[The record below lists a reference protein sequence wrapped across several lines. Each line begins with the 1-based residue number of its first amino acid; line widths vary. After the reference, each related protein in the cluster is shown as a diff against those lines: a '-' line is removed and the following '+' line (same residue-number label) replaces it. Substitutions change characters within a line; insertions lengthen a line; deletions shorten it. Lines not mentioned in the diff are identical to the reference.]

1 METARKLEKNSSNG
15 HLDKASNP
23 SGKPDAADSEPSQA
37 YSLMHAVLFLA
48 TGVCSTICNQMVF
61 YHGAS
66 QPKTMLL
73 SCPTYLGMVLVA
85 LLPVPRSQGPSA
97 TSSQAILGCAS
108 ADVFAN
114 VSCMVAPIKGP
125 SATSSQAILGCA
137 SADVFANVSCMVGLQ
152 FVGSGIFQVLYASV
166 VCFTALLSKAFLG
179 KSPSALQWSG
189 IFAIAAGL
197 CLTSH
202 GSAPAHL
209 QTDTGL
215 VLMGIGITLVGCV
228 GYASTYVMV
237 ESILSRGNSIEPQRL
252 CVCVGA
258 FGTLVHLAYMS
269 SYTFPYFDQL
279 IMQNIAAK
287 GGDLKTV
294 LMLYSTLVLSAFIH
308 NWNYFFLLRHSGAVT
323 TGVISAL
330 RAIGVFIVSG
340 WLFCNDHASQ
350 CMTVQKS
357 IAACVVAG
365 GVLLYSFGKGRKGPG
380 GASHGVHMRESSSV
394 RKKRSVTEEM
404 DEYDAD
410 GELGSAPRRPMVKDG
425 RRRLESELKKN
436 EDLDTSGV
444 SEGSSEV

>member
-85 LLPVPRSQGPSA
+85 LLPVPRSQ
-97 TSSQAILGCAS
+97 
-108 ADVFAN
+108 
-114 VSCMVAPIKGP
+114 GP

-294 LMLYSTLVLSAFIH
+294 LVLYSTLVLSAFIH

-350 CMTVQKS
+350 CMTMQKS

-365 GVLLYSFGKGRKGPG
+365 GVLLYSFGKGRKGPS

-394 RKKRSVTEEM
+394 RKKRSMTEES